1 MGEREANNLINQ
13 LYEEN
18 KRLKRSLVAQNLLF
32 DIASILNGSN
42 SIEDTF
48 FLVAERIV
56 GMEGVEGFA
65 LYYKPEDEQKTF
77 EIAAYSIAES
87 SRGVYFPKV
96 VACNSS
102 FPFIVIPNPKA
113 LELATKND
121 QITARI
127 SAGFNTINCI
137 VAGIKTNGDPN
148 GIIVLKW
155 SDGLK
160 EVPIDNQVLESI
172 SLLLA
177 RNLDFR
183 NSEIRNKLNHEKII
197 KINKALEE
205 KEHFLNNIINT
216 APIGIL
222 LVKDRVI
229 HFVNDKTVESAT
241 YTKEEL
247 VGVHFSKFYPPG
259 EEDTDK
265 INRFYKEID
274 DNGLAKMEI
283 KLMRKTGEPVYYE
296 VTGTHGPN
304 FESEKY
310 YLLIGHDITKI
321 KLFKN
326 ELKESEQRNRMIIES
341 SADGIFILSIPGELK
356 YVNWAGLNLLGYSME
371 ELKRMKPRDLFG
383 GYDKVKKYVQL
394 INDLRKGITFKG
406 DVQLT
411 TKDGRIL
418 QVEVNTSVISL
429 NGTDNFLFN
438 IHDITRRKHNEQELV
453 KAKEK
458 AEAADRLKSSFLAN
472 MSHEIRTP
480 LNAIVGFSNLLGQ
493 TDPDSNLRDEFV
505 SLIISNS
512 EILLNII
519 NDVIELSKI
528 ESGLLELQFAPVCV
542 DNILIDV
549 CRQYQSK
556 LLKDGKTNVSF
567 RIELPRTGITPAYVI
582 ADRIKLQ
589 KVLQNLIDNAVK
601 FINSG
606 IITVGYEF
614 RADKVILFVR
624 DTGIG
629 ISPDKLQVIFEAFR
643 QEDESHSKRFGGT
656 GLGLALCKK
665 LVEAM
670 GGRIGVKSQKDVGS
684 EFYFYLERTA
694 VTEDELKREEMF
706 YQAGEPE
713 LKYNKFV

>member
-65 LYYKPEDEQKTF
+65 LYYKPDDEQKTF

-197 KINKALEE
+197 KINRDLEE

-222 LVKDRVI
+222 LVKDRII
-229 HFVNDKTVESAT
+229 HFINDKIINSTT
-241 YTKEEL
+241 YLKEEI
-247 VGVHFSKFYPPG
+247 VGVHFSNFYAPG
-259 EEDTDK
+259 EEDHDK
-265 INRFYKEID
+265 IYRFYNDID
-274 DNGLAKMEI
+274 KYGLSRMEM
-283 KLMRKTGEPVYYE
+283 KLLKKNGEPVYYE
-296 VTGTHGPN
+296 VVGTHGPN
-304 FESEKY
+304 FDADRY
-310 YLLIGHDITKI
+310 YLLIGQDVTKV
-321 KLFKN
+321 KQFED
-326 ELKESEQRNRMIIES
+326 ELKASEQRNRMIIEA
-341 SADGIFILSIPGELK
+341 SADGIFIVSSTGDLN
-356 YVNWAGLNLLGYSME
+356 YVNHAGMDLLGYSME
-371 ELKRMKPRDLFG
+371 EMKEMRPRDFFG
-383 GYDKVKKYVQL
+383 GYSKVKRYVKL
-394 INDLRKGITFKG
+394 ISDLKTGTTFKG

-411 TKDGRIL
+411 TKDGRPL
-418 QVEVNTSVISL
+418 QVEINTSVISL

-438 IHDITRRKHNEQELV
+438 LHDITRRKCNEQELV

-528 ESGLLELQFAPVCV
+528 ESGLLELQISPVCI
-542 DNILIDV
+542 DNVLIDV
-549 CRQYQSK
+549 CRQYQNK
-556 LLKDGKTNVSF
+556 LMKDGKTNVSF
-567 RIELPRTGITPAYVI
+567 RIELPRTGITPAYVS

-601 FINSG
+601 FINNG

-614 RADKVILFVR
+614 SADKVILFVR

-629 ISPDKLQVIFEAFR
+629 ISPDKQQVIFEAFR

-694 VTEDELKREEMF
+694 VTEDELKREELI
-706 YQAGEPE
+706 YQAAEPE
-713 LKYNKFV
+713 HKYNKFV